1 MLTALI
7 FTTVLGAGMMSMSA
21 DCTASEAINGT
32 CYSTSNSGERVDV
45 GGSLNSPG
53 SSRPNGG
60 PSNRPS
66 NPDAKA
72 DSAPKPEEVC
82 PPVIGC
88 RGNYTVVTLPDVT
101 LADIASFVPAKPEL
115 SGEPAGLGVVG
126 MPTNVVAAASEQRI
140 AGTLFDFAVT
150 VRFVPSGFR
159 FAYGDGSTRTS
170 GTGGTSWSAL
180 GQAEFTPTDTSHVY
194 RTRGTYPVSV
204 TVLYSSSVDFG
215 TGNWRPVP
223 GFVEAT
229 TGGYDVRVVEVH
241 TGLVDRT
248 CIENP
253 GGPGC

>member
-1 MLTALI
+1 M
-7 FTTVLGAGMMSMSA
+7 
-21 DCTASEAINGT
+21 
-32 CYSTSNSGERVDV
+32 
-45 GGSLNSPG
+45 
-53 SSRPNGG
+53 
-60 PSNRPS
+60 
-66 NPDAKA
+66 
-72 DSAPKPEEVC
+72 
-82 PPVIGC
+82 
-88 RGNYTVVTLPDVT
+88 T

-115 SGEPAGLGVVG
+115 SGEPAGLGVLG

-150 VRFVPSGFR
+150 VRFVPAGFR

-170 GTGGTSWSAL
+170 GTGGTSWAAL
-180 GQAEFTPTDTSHVY
+180 GQADFTPTDTSHVY

-204 TVLYSSSVDFG
+204 TVLYSASVDFG

-253 GGPGC
+253 TGPGC